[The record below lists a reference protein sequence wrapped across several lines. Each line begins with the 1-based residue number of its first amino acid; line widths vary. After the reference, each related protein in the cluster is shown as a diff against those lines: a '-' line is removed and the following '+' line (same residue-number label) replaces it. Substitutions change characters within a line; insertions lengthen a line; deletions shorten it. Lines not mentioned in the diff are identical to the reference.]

1 MSPSCRIELRAIA
14 ASAPPASIAIHC
26 QAALSTIK
34 PPMIGPRI
42 GPSRI
47 GTPTSASARPTRR
60 GPALCA
66 TSVNPT
72 GTSMP
77 PPMPC
82 RTRNAIS
89 SPADVASAH
98 PAEPPANNTID
109 AIQVRLEPKR
119 SVIQPESGMTDASDS
134 R

>member
-1 MSPSCRIELRAIA
+1 
-14 ASAPPASIAIHC
+14 
-26 QAALSTIK
+26 
-34 PPMIGPRI
+34 MIGPKM
-42 GPSRI
+42 GPSRT

-66 TSVNPT
+66 TSVKPT

-77 PPMPC
+77 PPRPC
-82 RTRNAIS
+82 RTRNKIS

-98 PAEPPANNTID
+98 SAEPTANSAIET
-109 AIQVRLEPKR
+109 IQVRLEPKR
-119 SVIQPESGMTDASDS
+119 SVIQPESGITAASDS